1 MKPGPGSSSSRA
13 AAPSARQ
20 TSSGTW
26 MELME
31 QVGPGRSR
39 LQEGLPT
46 EREGPEGWEGLPA
59 GAGSPPPFSYR
70 QRDPGECAAHG

>member
-1 MKPGPGSSSSRA
+1 
-13 AAPSARQ
+13 
-20 TSSGTW
+20 

-70 QRDPGECAAHG
+70 QLFEYALWSSGEVKENE